1 METKPSVIYT
11 KYKTATGEI
20 AGTFQTTETVPISDY
35 VKSDESFLE
44 GDYDGNVF
52 KIVNGKPEKKGVSEL
67 SRVNIELFREERNYR
82 LSKSDWTQANDSPLS
97 EEKKLEWQQYR
108 QKLRDLPSDYPMILD
123 LGDVIYPQEPE

>member
-82 LSKSDWTQANDSPLS
+82 LSKSDWTARNDSPLS
-97 EEKKLEWQQYR
+97 EEKKNRMATVQT
-108 QKLRDLPSDYPMILD
+108 KA
-123 LGDVIYPQEPE
+123 